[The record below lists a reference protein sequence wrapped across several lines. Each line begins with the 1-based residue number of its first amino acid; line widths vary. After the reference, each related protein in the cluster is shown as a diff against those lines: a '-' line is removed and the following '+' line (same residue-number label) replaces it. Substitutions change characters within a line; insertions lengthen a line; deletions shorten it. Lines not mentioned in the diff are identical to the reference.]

1 MMCWGMRIVDGLMY
15 NRGYSFPNLV
25 FLVCMMAGAGWVAPA
40 LAMDSTERLARLEA
54 RIFELEKRLAVA
66 EKRVSASRKIS
77 NRQPAVAVES
87 SPAQVVRGAPS
98 STPAAESKQA
108 RDLTPSEFSVFRDN
122 AATLASQKIEAAV
135 GFSYTKRSALFQSD
149 RGGGAFAE
157 LRYGIFDGV
166 ELSLNA
172 PLYFNKRVTQIGP
185 DNLAGI
191 VYGVGDVSAKLSAN
205 IFKETADWPGVVA
218 TVGIVAPTGPSPLNF
233 SANYRA
239 GDVPYDIFKNYGS
252 RGAWGTG
259 GNLQIYKTLDPI
271 IIFAGIGYD
280 HTFDTT
286 FQGYHVKWGERFNY
300 NAGFAFAVNE
310 KTTIGFQVN
319 GAVQNQLHVNGVKS
333 PATKSEPI
341 TARVV
346 VVQRIFKDTYLEPS
360 VGFALSNDAPD
371 VTLGVTLRRRF

>member
-1 MMCWGMRIVDGLMY
+1 MVFIGNL
-15 NRGYSFPNLV
+15 GYGFPNLV
-25 FLVCMMAGAGWVAPA
+25 FVVCVMAGAGWAAPA

-54 RIFELEKRLAVA
+54 RIVELEKRLAGA
-66 EKRVSASRKIS
+66 ERRALPSRKTS
-77 NRQPAVAVES
+77 HRQPAVAMGS
-87 SPAQVVRGAPS
+87 SPSQVAPGAPS
-98 STPAAESKQA
+98 TVPAPVPAAETEAKQT

-122 AATLASQKIEAAV
+122 AATLASQKFEAAV

-149 RGGGAFAE
+149 RSGGAFAE

-172 PLYFNKRVTQIGP
+172 PIFYNKRVTQIGP

-191 VYGVGDVSAKLSAN
+191 VNGVGDVSAKLSAN
-205 IFKETADWPGVVA
+205 IFKETADLPGVVA
-218 TVGIVAPTGPSPLNF
+218 TVGLVAPTGASPLKF
-233 SANYRA
+233 SSTYQA
-239 GDVPYDIFKNYGS
+239 GDVPFDILKNYGS
-252 RGAWGTG
+252 RGAWGTS

-271 IIFAGIGYD
+271 IIFAGIGFD
-280 HTFDTT
+280 HTFDTN
-286 FQGYHVKWGERFNY
+286 FQGYHVNWGERFNY

-319 GAVQNQLHVNGVKS
+319 GAVQNQMHVNGVKS